1 MDILA
6 MLMLD
11 SKNYLIK
18 IWGRLYVLAKLEW
31 EKG

>member
-1 MDILA
+1 MDIFV

-11 SKNYLIK
+11 STNYLIN
-18 IWGRLYVLAKLEW
+18 ISGRLYVLAKLEW